1 MRHIPNGIT
10 SLNLASGFTAII
22 LILSGNI
29 PAACWMIAAAMVF
42 DFLDG
47 FASRLLKA
55 YSDMGKELDSL
66 ADVVSFGAAPGLLVY
81 TLLSGRQPLPGNL
94 HFLIISACFAVC
106 AGLRLARFNIDTEQT
121 VNFRGLP
128 TPAAAFAVIT
138 LAFAGEYAGSDFITS
153 LAVNKITLSVYTLVI
168 SALMVSRIPMVSL
181 KIKHLRLAGNEARYL
196 LLLSSAI
203 LIVFAGPAGAV
214 LIIPAYII
222 ISVISS
228 FVGWL

>member
-1 MRHIPNGIT
+1 M
-10 SLNLASGFTAII
+10 
-22 LILSGNI
+22 
-29 PAACWMIAAAMVF
+29 
-42 DFLDG
+42 
-47 FASRLLKA
+47 
-55 YSDMGKELDSL
+55 
-66 ADVVSFGAAPGLLVY
+66 
-81 TLLSGRQPLPGNL
+81 
-94 HFLIISACFAVC
+94 
-106 AGLRLARFNIDTEQT
+106 
-121 VNFRGLP
+121 
-128 TPAAAFAVIT
+128 
-138 LAFAGEYAGSDFITS
+138 
-153 LAVNKITLSVYTLVI
+153 I